1 MQGWFIY
8 IWYMKKNETKGS
20 NVSDPSVHVVDVT
33 NTWVFKFFTPV
44 FFLPHLYFYNNLE
57 KWNIHGYT
65 SNCLQEN
72 SWTLEMVLSR
82 NCFPFF
88 MMI

>member
-1 MQGWFIY
+1 
-8 IWYMKKNETKGS
+8 MKKNETKGS

-57 KWNIHGYT
+57 FLNSFEFCMYPVNAEREEWNIYLKGA
-65 SNCLQEN
+65 
-72 SWTLEMVLSR
+72 WG
-82 NCFPFF
+82 
-88 MMI
+88 